1 MPRKSFTPEQVIA
14 KLRHIE
20 VALANGKTL
29 PQACKE
35 ATISTQSYYRWRGY
49 ERQLGP
55 RVHVRLEVAARERS
69 AASARV
75 CR

>member
-29 PQACKE
+29 PQACV
-35 ATISTQSYYRWRGY
+35 IYHGRLSSSSY
-49 ERQLGP
+49 
-55 RVHVRLEVAARERS
+55 S
-69 AASARV
+69 
-75 CR
+75 

>member
-35 ATISTQSYYRWRGY
+35 ATISTQTYYRWRKEYGGCGG
-49 ERQLGP
+49 Q
-55 RVHVRLEVAARERS
+55 ARRS
-69 AASARV
+69 RSWR
-75 CR
+75 RRTPD